1 MINNRVLIII
11 ASCIALFPVGKI
23 RIMFY
28 RKILGYNIKNCYIG
42 WNTVIAVRQAVLTDC
57 RVGRFNKF
65 IGPIKMTISTGAR
78 IGNANNFGCGW
89 WTEDA
94 KFNTANY
101 QRELTIGPDTLITS
115 NHYFDIVGSFR
126 LGKGSWIAGSGSQF
140 WTHDGISTGNL
151 EIGDNSYIGSAVR
164 FAPET
169 SIADNTLVGIGS
181 IVTKKISDNNL
192 FIAGNPAKVI
202 RSSYDWRKKVTLE
215 FPD

>member
-1 MINNRVLIII
+1 MLKRKMLIII
-11 ASCIALFPVGKI
+11 SFLISLLPLSWLRILFLNKC
-23 RIMFY
+23 
-28 RKILGYNIKNCYIG
+28 LGYKIKNSFIG
-42 WNTVIAVRQAVLTDC
+42 WNTVIAVRQAVLNDC
-57 RVGRFNKF
+57 RVGRLNKF
-65 IGPIKMTISTGAR
+65 IGPIKMKINTGAR

-101 QRELTIGPDTLITS
+101 QRELFIGPDTLITS

-126 LGKGSWIAGSGSQF
+126 LGKGSWIAGTGSQF
-140 WTHDGISTGNL
+140 WTHDGISTGNI

-181 IVTKKISDNNL
+181 IITKKFSDNNL

-202 RSSYDWRKKVTLE
+202 RSNYDWRKKVTLE
-215 FPD
+215 ISD